1 MTSILKT
8 ILVCSTLFTMNL
20 YGGGK
25 TIAPPE
31 AEVVDIGED
40 ISSLY
45 VGVGSVANKFHACG
59 NNCTYE
65 DQTYGLMLRAGY
77 EFNAYFGMEV
87 RAIRT
92 FLDKGPFGGVPMAH
106 IGVYAKPEYAIS
118 EDFNLYGL
126 LGYGYTKNLGNGRRL
141 NYFDDDHGFSSGLG
155 LEYDLSDKK
164 GDFLESANYS
174 REFDGYGDQSIGWT
188 LFLDYQR
195 LLIKSDVPDMDAL
208 SFGVRYDF

>member
-1 MTSILKT
+1 
-8 ILVCSTLFTMNL
+8 MNL